1 MKQEMISYLSTIKE
15 EIFNLSKY
23 LYDNPEEAFK
33 EVKASEYIET
43 LLQKH
48 DFKVTKNYEN
58 ISTAFMAQFGND
70 HPRICF
76 ICEYDADAHLGHIRG
91 NNLTT
96 SMSVAAALSLAK
108 IIPKSGGSVIVLG
121 CPGEYIHGTKETL
134 IRQGVFEDIDAVL
147 MAHPFTKNMES
158 EKTCAL
164 VPIKI
169 CFKNSGASI
178 LGNYTAFEAGSIF
191 VNTLFMLL
199 KSGTDT
205 YSLQNLSINDSECSF
220 YISAPTMQKAC
231 DLRKQL
237 ESLSSLIGNITGY
250 TTETSLFE
258 QPCMELITSD
268 TISRLFAHNLKE
280 NGIID
285 ICTPEKMVCGS
296 TIGSISHEI
305 PCIHPYV
312 AIVEDASIKFPSKE
326 FGTNTLT
333 PFAQEQVIKA
343 AEALSFTAL
352 DLIEKESLLREAK
365 VELSKIVFK
374 QNESCGQ
381 AKK

>member
-15 EIFNLSKY
+15 EIFSLSKY

-33 EVKASEYIET
+33 EVKASEYIEN

-48 DFKVTKNYEN
+48 GFKVTKNYQN
-58 ISTAFMAQFGND
+58 ISTAFTGEFGTG

-76 ICEYDADAHLGHIRG
+76 ICEYDADVRLGHIKG

-108 IIPKSGGSVIVLG
+108 IIPKSGGSVVVLG

-147 MAHPFTKNMES
+147 MAHPFIKNMES
-158 EKTCAL
+158 EQTCAL
-164 VPIKI
+164 LPMKI
-169 CFKNSGASI
+169 CFKNGGASI
-178 LGNYTAFEAGSIF
+178 LGNYTAFEAASIF

-199 KSGTDT
+199 KPGTDT
-205 YSLQNLSINDSECSF
+205 YSLQNLCINDSECSF
-220 YISAPTMQKAC
+220 YVSAPTMEKAC

-237 ESLSSLIGNITGY
+237 ESLCSLIGNITGY
-250 TTETSLFE
+250 TTEASLFE

-268 TISRLFAHNLKE
+268 TVSRLFSHNLKE

-285 ICTPEKMVCGS
+285 ICAPEKMVCGS

-305 PCIHPYV
+305 PCIHPYIS
-312 AIVEDASIKFPSKE
+312 IVEDASIKFPSKV
-326 FGTNTLT
+326 FGENTLT

-343 AEALSFTAL
+343 AQALAITAL
-352 DLIEKESLLREAK
+352 DLIERESLLREAK
-365 VELSKIVFK
+365 VELSKIVSRIS
-374 QNESCGQ
+374 ESCEQ